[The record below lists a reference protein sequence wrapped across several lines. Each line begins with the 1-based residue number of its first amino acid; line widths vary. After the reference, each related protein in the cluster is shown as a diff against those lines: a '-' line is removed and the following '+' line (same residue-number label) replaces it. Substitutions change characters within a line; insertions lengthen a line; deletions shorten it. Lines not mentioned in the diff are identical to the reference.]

1 MSQPAVHRTPFHD
14 RQAEGGARF
23 APQDGWELPLSFA
36 GWAGEV
42 GQFRSRAG
50 VCDLCHVGRIRVR
63 GAGALDLMERAFT
76 ADHVRQEDDSE
87 LASLVLDERGGIVDR
102 VRVLRLE
109 DSWIVLT
116 SPAAREG
123 VLEHLR
129 GLGEGLGAK
138 VDDQTLK
145 TAMVAMAGPA
155 APTLLDAALPMKVS
169 GMPAG
174 AVKVGSL
181 LIARYVALRTTRC
194 GLWCLEVILPTL
206 MAGQAWRYITRKA
219 GDNCVAPVGEIAQ
232 DVLRI
237 EAGLPRLGHELNRT
251 VDPFLAGLDELI
263 DWGHDFVGRSALEPL
278 RARTPQ
284 RRLVGLRI
292 EGSPARLD
300 PADGA
305 DDGAAD
311 LSLTMPEAGW
321 IPRLGWSVC
330 RRDGGL
336 CRRDGGQVGTI
347 TSGTFSP
354 TLGATIALAYV
365 AQDAAEP
372 GTPLSVGPDGPQ
384 YDATVTELPFV

>member
-1 MSQPAVHRTPFHD
+1 
-14 RQAEGGARF
+14 
-23 APQDGWELPLSFA
+23 
-36 GWAGEV
+36 
-42 GQFRSRAG
+42 
-50 VCDLCHVGRIRVR
+50 
-63 GAGALDLMERAFT
+63 
-76 ADHVRQEDDSE
+76 
-87 LASLVLDERGGIVDR
+87 
-102 VRVLRLE
+102 
-109 DSWIVLT
+109 
-116 SPAAREG
+116 
-123 VLEHLR
+123 
-129 GLGEGLGAK
+129 

-145 TAMVAMAGPA
+145 TAMVAVAGPA

-181 LIARYVALRTTRC
+181 LIARYVAIRTTRC

-278 RARTPQ
+278 RTRTPQ

-305 DDGAAD
+305 DDAAAD

-330 RRDGGL
+330 RQEGGE
-336 CRRDGGQVGTI
+336 VGRV

-354 TLGATIALAYV
+354 ALGAAIALAYV

-384 YDATVTELPFV
+384 YNATVVELPFV